1 MKAFDRYDGVNFRVL
16 KKFRRERRLPAN
28 LDIVIIS
35 AKYGLL
41 RADEHIDNYNV
52 RMTKERALNL
62 HPQILDE
69 LEELISHNS
78 YKEIFINLGKDY
90 LPSIEGIEIAASCPV
105 MYAQGRIGEKMRAMK
120 KWMIRIALQSE
131 KQKTLN
137 DVILQK

>member
-1 MKAFDRYDGVNFRVL
+1 ML
-16 KKFRRERRLPAN
+16 KKFRRERRLPDS

-41 RADEHIDNYNV
+41 RADEHISNYNV

-69 LEELISHNS
+69 LEELISHNP